1 MSVIGGHHASQDAV
15 PLVYEAAAIRLKN
28 ARASY
33 RRWEASQREGGGAL
47 YDGAAEA
54 PRTWTRAERAVLE
67 AEAAA
72 AKAKEQEAAAAAA
85 KAKAQEAAAA
95 AMAREQEQ
103 EVAAAAEEAAM
114 EVVGGGNKRKLIGEA
129 AEDGS
134 TSPSDV
140 DATKRQAC

>member
-1 MSVIGGHHASQDAV
+1 VRACVSVIGGHRAPQDAV
-15 PLVYEAAAIRLKN
+15 PLVYEAAAIRLRN

-33 RRWEASQREGGGAL
+33 RRWEASQREGGGAV

-54 PRTWTRAERAVLE
+54 PRTWTRAERAALE

-72 AKAKEQEAAAAAA
+72 AKAKEQEAAAAA

-103 EVAAAAEEAAM
+103 EVAAAAAM
-114 EVVGGGNKRKLIGEA
+114 EVVGGGKRKLIGEA